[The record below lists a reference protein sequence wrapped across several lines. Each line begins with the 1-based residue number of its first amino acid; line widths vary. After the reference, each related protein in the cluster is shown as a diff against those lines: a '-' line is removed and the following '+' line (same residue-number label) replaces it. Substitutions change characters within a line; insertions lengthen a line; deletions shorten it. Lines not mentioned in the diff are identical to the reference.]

1 MKLNIQPR
9 ENIREYLL
17 GRCTPEDAAHV
28 EDRLLTDGEFYQ
40 ELLILEDE
48 LFDQYLAGQLTDSER
63 ESFDKY
69 FLATSERGEKLRFS
83 RNLKKYVSR
92 AVADRTER
100 AFDIALAPN
109 PDAAV
114 SPRNFLRK
122 RFLSWSNPLLA
133 TSLATATVFAFA
145 FTIVLIVRNL
155 NAGPNSP
162 GGVLAVELAPG
173 LTRGDEGIK
182 KIPLTPVTTTLV
194 LQLRIPNKL
203 PYQTYRAILQNSGGR
218 EISHQDN
225 LRRDPTA
232 NDRIT
237 CPVPAN
243 LLTPGDYNLKLS
255 GLNMQSEYEDVARY
269 SFGVSSK

>member
-1 MKLNIQPR
+1 MGEALN
-9 ENIREYLL
+9 NKKTIREYLL
-17 GRCTPEDAAHV
+17 GRSSSEDAAHV

-40 ELLILEDE
+40 EVLIVEDE
-48 LFDQYLAGQLTDSER
+48 LFDQYLAGQLTDPER

-69 FLATSERGEKLRFS
+69 FLATSGRGEKLRFS

-92 AVADRTER
+92 AR
-100 AFDIALAPN
+100 AVDIAFVPK

-114 SPRNFLRK
+114 SPRNVLRK
-122 RFLSWSNPLLA
+122 RFWSWSNPVLA
-133 TSLATATVFAFA
+133 SSLATATVFALA

-155 NAGPNSP
+155 NAGPNGP
-162 GGVLAVELAPG
+162 GRVLAVELTPG
-173 LTRGDEGIK
+173 LTRGDEGIR
-182 KIPLTPVTTTLV
+182 KIPSTAETTTLA
-194 LQLRIPNKL
+194 LQLRIPNNL

-218 EISHQDN
+218 EISCEDN
-225 LRRDPTA
+225 LRRDKTS